1 MIDLDTNVIVRV
13 LTRDDTA
20 DALHL
25 ASLGPARRLATFDRR
40 LSKGAAGISGAP
52 GVQLLRG

>member
-13 LTRDDTA
+13 LTKDDTA

-25 ASLGPARRLATFDRR
+25 TSLGLARFATFDRR
-40 LSKGAAGISGAP
+40 LSKTAAGILGAP
-52 GVQLLRG
+52 GVQLLPG